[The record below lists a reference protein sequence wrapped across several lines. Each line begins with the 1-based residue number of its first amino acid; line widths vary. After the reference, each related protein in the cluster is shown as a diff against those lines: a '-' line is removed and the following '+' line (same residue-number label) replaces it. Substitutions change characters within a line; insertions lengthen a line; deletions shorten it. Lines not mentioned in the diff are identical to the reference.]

1 VSGTM
6 IFIIVIIAIV
16 TVGRIVRVG
25 MELEARKNGFTLG
38 GKRGR
43 RGRVDDRMAA
53 DSALTQENEML
64 RGKVKGLEERMAVL
78 ERIATDA
85 PTRLTAEI
93 EKLRD

>member
-1 VSGTM
+1 MSSGM
-6 IFIIVIIAIV
+6 IFVIIIVAIV
-16 TVGRIVRVG
+16 TVGRIVRAG
-25 MELEARKNGFTLG
+25 MELEARKNGFSLS

-43 RGRVDDRMAA
+43 REPIGQPP
-53 DSALTQENEML
+53 ALERENAQL
-64 RGKVKGLEERMAVL
+64 RQTVARLEDRMAVL

>member
-1 VSGTM
+1 MSSGM
-6 IFIIVIIAIV
+6 IFVIVIVAIV
-16 TVGRIVRVG
+16 TIGRMVRTG
-25 MELEARKNGFTLG
+25 MELEARKSSFSLD

-43 RGRVDDRMAA
+43 RFEPVGQPQE
-53 DSALTQENEML
+53 LEQENAQL
-64 RGKVKGLEERMAVL
+64 RRSVARLEDRMAVL

>member
-1 VSGTM
+1 M
-6 IFIIVIIAIV
+6 IFFIVIIAIV
-16 TVGRIVRVG
+16 TVGRIVRAG
-25 MELEARKNGFTLG
+25 MELEARKNGFTLS

-43 RGRVDDRMAA
+43 RGLIDDRVAA
-53 DSALTQENEML
+53 DGALTQENEML

-85 PTRLTAEI
+85 PARLTAEI

>member
-1 VSGTM
+1 M
-6 IFIIVIIAIV
+6 IFVIIIVAIV
-16 TVGRIVRVG
+16 TVGRIVRMG
-25 MELEARKNGFTLG
+25 MELEARKNGFSLR

-43 RGRVDDRMAA
+43 REAIGQPQELERENAQLRQSV
-53 DSALTQENEML
+53 AL
-64 RGKVKGLEERMAVL
+64 LEDRMAVL